1 MGQTFGYTLPAFP
14 GGLNLIDSIDNIPET
29 DCIELLNLW
38 PIGSRLVL
46 RKGIDEAWVAEAGQT
61 IKTLANL
68 ILASGT
74 QKLVAAANNTLFIQD
89 GAASDDITGSTTPTN
104 DEWQHVTFNNRLY
117 LVNGEDTPQ
126 IYDGTGT
133 ATDASFTGT
142 TIANFINV
150 GVYKERLYFVPKNST
165 SCWYTATVKAVS
177 GALTEFP
184 LGYQF
189 KRGGFLV
196 SCGALTSGVQ
206 DLFYALSSEGELLLY
221 QGSYPGDTTWQIINR
236 FFVGKPL
243 GRRASV
249 YVENDLWYITT
260 RGIVPASTL
269 MQAGSSVAANSI
281 SRKVNPIIKQAAKFL
296 PFSYIYSA
304 KYLEL
309 ENMVFINYPVTTSS
323 TRQLVINIETG
334 AWTVYQYSVIGTA
347 LCIEISE
354 DAPYIAGSNGII
366 YLAESGY
373 SDDDLSIQFLVRG
386 GFNYFGKRGLF
397 KVFRDIRP
405 IIKSDAEN
413 LTLSLDMDTD
423 YQQLN
428 SYATITVP
436 NTDTLLQ
443 SYWNEAAWDTAP
455 WSTEDRYLF
464 DRYSLARQG
473 HCGAL
478 RMRGSVSNALLEFN
492 AFEIRFEEGAQV

>member
-29 DCIELLNLW
+29 DCVELLNLW

-46 RKGIDEAWVAEAGQT
+46 RKGIDEAWVAEADES

-68 ILASGT
+68 ILADGT
-74 QKLVAAANNTLFIQD
+74 QKLVAAGNNKLFIQNA
-89 GAASDDITGSTTPTN
+89 AASTNITGSTTPTS
-104 DEWQHVTFNNRLY
+104 DEWQTVTFNNRLY
-117 LVNGEDTPQ
+117 LVNGVDTPQ
-126 IYDGTGT
+126 VYTGTGT
-133 ATDASFTGT
+133 ASDASFTGT

-150 GVYKERLYFVPKNST
+150 GVYKERLYFVPKDSA
-165 SCWYTATVKAVS
+165 SCWYTATVKGVS
-177 GALTEFP
+177 GALIEFP
-184 LGYQF
+184 FGYQF

-221 QGSYPGDTTWQIINR
+221 QGTYPGSISFEIVNR

-243 GRRASV
+243 GRRAAV
-249 YVENDLWYITT
+249 YVENDLWFITT
-260 RGIVPASTL
+260 RGVVPASTL
-269 MQAGSSVAANSI
+269 LQAGSSIAANSI
-281 SRKVNPIIKQAAKFL
+281 SRKINPIIKQAAKFL

-309 ENMVFINYPVTTSS
+309 ENMVFINFPATTTT
-323 TRQLVINIETG
+323 TRQLVINVETG
-334 AWTVYQYSVIGTA
+334 AWTVYQYSVTGAA

-354 DAPYIAGSNGII
+354 DAPYVAGTNGTV

-373 SDDDLSIQFLVRG
+373 VDDDQAIQFAVRG
-386 GFNYFGKRGLF
+386 GFNFFGKRGLF
-397 KVFRDIRP
+397 KVFRDVRP
-405 IIKSDAEN
+405 IIKTDAEE
-413 LTLSLDMDTD
+413 LTLFLDMDTD
-423 YQQLN
+423 FQQLD
-428 SYATITVP
+428 SYATITVASSDP
-436 NTDTLLQ
+436 LLQ
-443 SYWNEAAWDTAP
+443 SYWDEAEWDTAP
-455 WSTEDRYLF
+455 WSTEDRFLF